1 MKPAQ
6 VLIALLLVAVTAI
19 AQVPREAH
27 GSADAYAEPGIAFAW
42 GVLRG
47 PSESETSIVIR
58 VVTDDGLFP
67 WLAVVGINPFT
78 KAETV
83 LQPAKAVNGAVDVRI
98 PRARV
103 ADFPRTEFRLY
114 PNAAA
119 ANAGTATL
127 TIYYLGVPD
136 TTPEFTDRAKLETY
150 LAERI
155 ARARN
160 DSAKGK
166 P

>member
-6 VLIALLLVAVTAI
+6 GLIALLLVAATAI
-19 AQVPREAH
+19 AQVPRETH
-27 GSADAYAEPGIAFAW
+27 GSGDAYAEPGIALAW

-47 PSESETSIVIR
+47 PTESETSIVIR
-58 VVTDDGLFP
+58 VVTDGALFSQ
-67 WLAVVGINPFT
+67 LAVVGINPFS

-83 LQPAKAVNGAVDVRI
+83 LQPAKAVEGAVDVWI

-119 ANAGTATL
+119 ANGGTAAL

-136 TTPEFTDRAKLETY
+136 TTPEFTDRAKLDSY
-150 LAERI
+150 LSARI

-160 DSAKGK
+160 DFAKGK